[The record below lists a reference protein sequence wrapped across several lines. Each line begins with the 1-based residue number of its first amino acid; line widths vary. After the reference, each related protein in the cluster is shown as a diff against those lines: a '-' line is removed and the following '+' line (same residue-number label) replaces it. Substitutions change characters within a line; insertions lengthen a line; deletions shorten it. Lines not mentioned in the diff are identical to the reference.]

1 MINFISIIIFIYN
14 NKKFIF
20 EAIINVLNLIR
31 ELINLDNSIKVLTLR
46 NIGMATASNK
56 NINLIKT
63 IYVTRID
70 CDDVMQKN
78 RIEQQLTY
86 INNRKYFAV
95 LN

>member
-1 MINFISIIIFIYN
+1 MINFISIIIFTYN